1 MWDPDCVASPGH
13 ELGTVSLPRCKA
25 CSSFGRAFSLHGF
38 NLNLPW
44 GSPPPPTPA
53 PLKAL
58 PSSVWGCQG
67 QCSVSTGNTHSV
79 RVAGLPHCLLQRY
92 YPPPQSQE
100 GTWEQHK
107 GRVGGGGGLV
117 QSHKCWDEI
126 PKLCLCTPRFQGP
139 ASGMALM
146 GGSYSSLFNEDI
158 KAWCSAPVCAWDESL
173 GSNCAAKCS
182 LPGTDM

>member
-25 CSSFGRAFSLHGF
+25 CSSFGHAFSLHGF

-44 GSPPPPTPA
+44 GSPPPNSSSTKSPPQLCMGMPRAVLGVNRQHPQCEGGRAA
-53 PLKAL
+53 PLS
-58 PSSVWGCQG
+58 PSEILSPTTVPGGDVGAAQG
-67 QCSVSTGNTHSV
+67 QG
-79 RVAGLPHCLLQRY
+79 Y
-92 YPPPQSQE
+92 
-100 GTWEQHK
+100 
-107 GRVGGGGGLV
+107 GGGGGLV

-126 PKLCLCTPRFQGP
+126 PKLCLCTPRFQGA
-139 ASGMALM
+139 ASEMALM